1 MKKILFAVAIT
12 SLAVTTANAAAPPSD
27 LLAGSEIRRN
37 VEFGGIQRYE
47 VLRLAPDG
55 SFTGVYETTRPVARG
70 SEERRT
76 GAVRGRWS
84 LEGGALCFEGSG
96 LEYAGR
102 NCYRLSHGGY
112 SKRQWSGVNVRT
124 GDIWQFFIYPRGS

>member
-1 MKKILFAVAIT
+1 MRKILFAA
-12 SLAVTTANAAAPPSD
+12 ATACLTVSAAQAAAPPRVV
-27 LLAGSEIRRN
+27 LEGSEVRRN
-37 VEFGGIQRYE
+37 VEFGGIRRYE

-70 SEERRT
+70 SAERRA

-84 LEGGALCFEGSG
+84 IEDGALCFEGSG
-96 LEYAGR
+96 LEYTGR
-102 NCYRLSHGGY
+102 NCYRLSRGGY
-112 SKRQWSGVNVRT
+112 SKRQWSGVNERT